1 MFVVGCQFLIGLVFV
16 AAVIGKV
23 TGYRIF
29 VDSIRDMGFRPA
41 APIAAVVL
49 LGEIAVVALVVFV
62 PPDGFDLAALMLLAF
77 AVAIALSLRRG
88 NTKPCRCFGRSTTPL
103 GRHHVWR
110 NVFLIAIAVLGA
122 LAAPGTV
129 SPAVAVVAAVA
140 GLIVGG
146 LVVMLDDLRVLF
158 A

>member
-16 AAVIGKV
+16 AAVFGKI
-23 TGYRIF
+23 TGYQTF
-29 VDSIRDMGFRPA
+29 VDSIRDMGFKPA
-41 APIAAVVL
+41 APIAAIVL
-49 LGEIAVVALVVFV
+49 AGEIAVVGLVVGL
-62 PPDGFDLAALMLLAF
+62 PSAGFALAALMLLAF
-77 AVAIALSLRRG
+77 AVAISFSLRRG

-110 NVFLIAIAVLGA
+110 NVFLIAIAMLGA
-122 LAAPGTV
+122 LATPGTA

-140 GLIVGG
+140 GLVVGG
-146 LVVMLDDLRVLF
+146 LVVMLDDLRFLF